1 MRTVTRR
8 ATSVIAITGATL
20 FTFSCSNEPTAPP
33 EGPPRVA
40 PLYGVSGRGQPT
52 DRYFVVF
59 RKETPNVPSL
69 AVDVVTR
76 FGGSINKVYRHALQ
90 GFSATLP
97 ASALNGI
104 RMHPAVDFVQQIEL
118 GKFRLLDHATQ
129 SSATWGL
136 DRIDQRSR
144 PLSGTYVYSGT
155 GSGVRVYIVDTGIA
169 TNHGG
174 FGGRASVFLDTRPQD
189 GRNGQDCNGHG
200 THVAGTVG
208 STVYGVAKAAALLA
222 VRVNVGCTDTVDS
235 DGLMDGLEAIIATS
249 QRPAIANLSLGGP
262 VDAALDAAINNA
274 INAGIVVVVAAG
286 NNGGDACQR
295 SPARVPNAVT
305 VAATDIN
312 DTRAIFN
319 QVQSSNFGTCVD
331 LFAPGR
337 NITST
342 WLNGGTQT
350 ISGTSMATPH
360 VAGVAALYL
369 QRRPTATPAEVWSA
383 ISSRATQ
390 GVVADIGAGSPNRL
404 LYHDFAEVSISGP
417 SSGCGTWI
425 ATASGVGSTFTY
437 VWYRRVYIQPNWSYT
452 QQVGTGPSYT
462 GCPGSQ
468 VHLRADATDEFGFH
482 ATDWHPVGW

>member
-1 MRTVTRR
+1 
-8 ATSVIAITGATL
+8 
-20 FTFSCSNEPTAPP
+20 
-33 EGPPRVA
+33 
-40 PLYGVSGRGQPT
+40 
-52 DRYFVVF
+52 
-59 RKETPNVPSL
+59 
-69 AVDVVTR
+69 
-76 FGGSINKVYRHALQ
+76 
-90 GFSATLP
+90 
-97 ASALNGI
+97 
-104 RMHPAVDFVQQIEL
+104 
-118 GKFRLLDHATQ
+118 
-129 SSATWGL
+129 
-136 DRIDQRSR
+136 
-144 PLSGTYVYSGT
+144 
-155 GSGVRVYIVDTGIA
+155 
-169 TNHGG
+169 
-174 FGGRASVFLDTRPQD
+174 
-189 GRNGQDCNGHG
+189 
-200 THVAGTVG
+200 
-208 STVYGVAKAAALLA
+208 
-222 VRVNVGCTDTVDS
+222 
-235 DGLMDGLEAIIATS
+235 MDGLEAIIATS

-350 ISGTSMATPH
+350 ISGTSMASPH